1 MFAHVAS
8 VERANDRGAELQR
21 IHFTG
26 EDLARVKVS
35 ATLGM
40 GAETV
45 FAMESLGRTRTGGFF
60 GIWRDRVS
68 ERLGRRAGRIERM
81 AQVLRPVPDLLWL
94 VDGGFKADERALGR
108 AGLSREEVVETAQGF
123 ARVAVSPYWRQVR
136 GYLETVRDVRGRL
149 AMTGGVERLL
159 GTLHPRV
166 RWRSNV
172 LEIPH
177 EREIDVHL
185 GGRGLLLAPSL
196 FLHDNAAAVLIG
208 AEWTESSPILVF
220 AAPPVT
226 AAASAAAAFWDVTER
241 GEQAL
246 GALVG
251 RTRAAVLQELVE
263 SATTG
268 ELAERLNI
276 SSASIS
282 QHTSVLREA
291 GLITSRRN
299 RNTVQHSVTPLG
311 TALLEYTTYQFME
324 AAAGE

>member
-1 MFAHVAS
+1 
-8 VERANDRGAELQR
+8 LQR
-21 IHFTG
+21 IHFTS

-45 FAMESLGRTRTGGFF
+45 FAMESLGRTRGGFF
-60 GIWRDRVS
+60 GIWRERVG
-68 ERLGRRAGRIERM
+68 ERLGKRAGRIERM
-81 AQVLRPVPDLLWL
+81 LHALRPVPDLLWL
-94 VDGGFKADERALGR
+94 VDGGFKADERALGKV
-108 AGLSREEVVETAQGF
+108 GLSREDVLETAHGF
-123 ARVAVSPYWRQVR
+123 CRVAVSPYWRQVR

-159 GTLHPRV
+159 GTLHPKV
-166 RWRSNV
+166 RWRSSV
-172 LEIPH
+172 LEVPH
-177 EREIDVHL
+177 DQEIDVHL
-185 GGRGLLLAPSL
+185 NGRGLLLAPSL

-208 AEWTESSPILVF
+208 AEWDESSPILVF
-220 AAPPVT
+220 AAPPVS
-226 AAASAAAAFWDVTER
+226 AAASAATAFWDVTER

-246 GALVG
+246 AALVG

-263 SATTG
+263 SCTTG

-299 RNTVQHSVTPLG
+299 RNTVLHSVTPLG